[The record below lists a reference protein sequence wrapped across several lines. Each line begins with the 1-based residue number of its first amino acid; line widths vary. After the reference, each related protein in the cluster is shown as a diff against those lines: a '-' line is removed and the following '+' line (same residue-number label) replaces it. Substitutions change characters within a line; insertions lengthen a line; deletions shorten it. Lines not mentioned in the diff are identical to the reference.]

1 MGLGAAAA
9 LAALAT
15 GLASIPPFKAGA
27 TTIDA
32 AMIYLLSVVGAALLA
47 GLPGGLLASLLS
59 FLGLNFFFTPPL
71 RTFAVAKS
79 QDLLALIVFLVVAV
93 LVATLLTKTVAQR
106 TRAER
111 AAHEA
116 NLLHQISS
124 RLLGGAPLATA
135 LDLFARDMVELFS
148 LAGCEVATDG
158 LGDLQPGG
166 ELRARAGS
174 GISGPLLTL
183 PLRTD
188 RGSFGEVRVVP
199 GPAGLQEPEF
209 GLARAFAGQVALA
222 VEATVLAE
230 RTRRSQAD
238 AEASRARAALFS
250 SVTHDLRTPLAAI
263 KASATSLLDAGVTFD
278 SAQRADLLATIAEE
292 SDRLNRLIANLL
304 SLSRLRAGALVPEKT
319 AAPVEDVI
327 EAAVARLRRRWKDA
341 GAAGVGAGVGAGDG
355 AAGGTP
361 NIVIHVRAGDSI
373 PPVPMDLLQIDQV
386 VSNLVENAVHYAG
399 AAQPVEVG
407 VTAVAGDSAAAGG
420 APGDS
425 AAAGGAP
432 GDSAAAGGAPGDS
445 AAAGGAPGEPAA
457 AGGAPGDSAAAGG
470 APGEPAAAGGA
481 PQWVEVRVSDH
492 GPGIPAADRERVF
505 EEFFRRDTA
514 RGQGGVGL
522 GLAIARA
529 IVEVHGG
536 SMWACETPGGGAT
549 VGFRLPVAG
558 APPVPPP
565 VPEPPSGR
573 ITVAE

>member
-1 MGLGAAAA
+1 MGITALQTGKSRLRGLLRLGAAAA
-9 LAALAT
+9 LVALAT

-27 TTIDA
+27 TTTDA
-32 AMIYLLSVVGAALLA
+32 AMIYLLSVVGAALVA

-93 LVATLLTKTVAQR
+93 LVATLLTKTLSQR

-148 LAGCEVATDG
+148 LAGCEVVTDG

-174 GISGPLLTL
+174 VTAGRPLTL

-188 RGSFGEVRVVP
+188 RGSFGEVRVVAGP
-199 GPAGLQEPEF
+199 GGLQEPELS
-209 GLARAFAGQVALA
+209 LARAFAGQVALA

-238 AEASRARAALFS
+238 AEASRVRAALFS

-263 KASATSLLDAGVTFD
+263 KASATSLQDAGVTFD
-278 SAQRADLLATIAEE
+278 SAQRAALLATIAEE
-292 SDRLNRLIANLL
+292 ADRLNRLIANLL

-319 AAPVEDVI
+319 AAPVQDVI

-341 GAAGVGAGVGAGDG
+341 S
-355 AAGGTP
+355 AAGGGPGSGAP
-361 NIVIHVRAGDSI
+361 NILIHVQGDSI

-386 VSNLVENAVHYAG
+386 VSNLVENAVGYAG
-399 AAQPVEVG
+399 IAQPVEVG
-407 VTAVAGDSAAAGG
+407 VAAVPQDSRG
-420 APGDS
+420 A
-425 AAAGGAP
+425 
-432 GDSAAAGGAPGDS
+432 
-445 AAAGGAPGEPAA
+445 
-457 AGGAPGDSAAAGG
+457 
-470 APGEPAAAGGA
+470 A
-481 PQWVEVRVSDH
+481 PQWVEVLVADH

-522 GLAIARA
+522 GLAISRA

-549 VGFRLPVAG
+549 VGFRLPVAS
-558 APPVPPP
+558 APP
-565 VPEPPSGR
+565 PPSVPAPSGGR